1 MPSKLQ
7 LGRVRGVIFDM
18 DGLLLD
24 TERLFKRAYQ
34 KAATQHGIV
43 LDDEIYDQMIGL
55 RSDASQRVLRE
66 QLGPEAPSAAII
78 EGARHNYYMQIEE
91 EGIPL
96 RPGVPEFFS
105 YIEELGFPKAVATS
119 THHELA
125 MIKLRVV
132 GLIDRVVGV
141 VSGDQV
147 AHGKPEPDIYLE
159 AAKLIGLPPEDCL
172 ALEDSPPGVVAARK
186 AGCVTVMVP
195 DLQAPND
202 ITRSMA
208 NFIYDSLFDVM
219 AALKAARVVQEAEAE
234 SEAS

>member
-1 MPSKLQ
+1 MSAKLP

-24 TERLFKRAYQ
+24 TERLFRSAYQ
-34 KAATQHGIV
+34 RAAQQHGIIME
-43 LDDEIYDQMIGL
+43 DEVYEQMIGL

-66 QLGPEAPSAAII
+66 HLGPTAPSAAII
-78 EGARHNYYMQIEE
+78 ESARHYYYMQIEK

-96 RPGVPEFFS
+96 RPGVKDMFA
-105 YIEELGFPKAVATS
+105 YIEEQGMPAAVATS

-132 GLIDRVVGV
+132 GLIDRIVGV

-147 AHGKPEPDIYLE
+147 AQGKPAPDIYL
-159 AAKLIGLPPEDCL
+159 AAAELIGLPPEDCL
-172 ALEDSPPGVVAARK
+172 ALEDSPPGVVAART
-186 AGCVTVMVP
+186 ANCVTIMVP

-202 ITRSMA
+202 LTRSMA
-208 NFIYDSLFDVM
+208 NFIFPSLSDV
-219 AALKAARVVQEAEAE
+219 ADALREARAV
-234 SEAS
+234 AS

>member
-1 MPSKLQ
+1 MRFQLP

-24 TERLFKRAYQ
+24 TERIYKRAYQ
-34 KAATQHGIV
+34 RAAQQHGV
-43 LDDEIYDQMIGL
+43 LLEDEVYDEMIGL

-66 QLGPEAPSAAII
+66 RLGPTAPSAAII
-78 EGARHNYYMQIEE
+78 EAARHYYYMQIEE

-96 RPGVPEFFS
+96 RPGVNEMFA
-105 YIEELGFPKAVATS
+105 YVEEQGMPAAVATS

-132 GLIDRVVGV
+132 GLIERIVGV

-147 AHGKPEPDIYLE
+147 KRGKPEPDIYL
-159 AAKLIGLPPEDCL
+159 AAAELIGLPPQDCL

-186 AGCVTVMVP
+186 AECVTIMVP

-202 ITRSMA
+202 LTRSMA
-208 NFIYDSLFDVM
+208 NFIYPSLTAVVT
-219 AALKAARVVQEAEAE
+219 ALRQARAVEL
-234 SEAS
+234 SP